1 MKQLYEQVRMDTEI
15 RLFYIQC
22 PICNKRK
29 YGNVAPFLCWGKK
42 RLERCEQGKAFK
54 LCQLRYNHAK
64 AQSVQH
70 LSRYFNQCRKCL
82 CWVCDECYDLE
93 NCEGAC
99 VGCTEE
105 T

>member
-42 RLERCEQGKAFK
+42 RLEHSSCASSGTIMQKHNRFSICPDILISVANAYAGSVISAMTWKTA
-54 LCQLRYNHAK
+54 RVHVSGAK
-64 AQSVQH
+64 
-70 LSRYFNQCRKCL
+70 RKHKQ
-82 CWVCDECYDLE
+82 
-93 NCEGAC
+93 
-99 VGCTEE
+99 
-105 T
+105 